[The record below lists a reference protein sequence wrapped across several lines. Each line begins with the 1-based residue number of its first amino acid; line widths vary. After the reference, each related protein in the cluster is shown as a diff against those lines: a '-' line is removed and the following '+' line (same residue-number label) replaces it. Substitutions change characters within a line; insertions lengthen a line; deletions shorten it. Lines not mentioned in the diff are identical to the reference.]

1 MNNPTIDPAAFAH
14 RANPN
19 GTIDSIC
26 LTCFMTIATK
36 PTEAELAHD
45 EEHHDCKE
53 LAMENVAASCGSPS
67 SFIDC

>member
-1 MNNPTIDPAAFAH
+1 MNDPAIDPAAFVH
-14 RANPN
+14 RPNTN

-45 EEHHDCKE
+45 EYHHDCKE
-53 LAMENVAASCGSPS
+53 LAMEKVAASWGSNER
-67 SFIDC
+67 FH